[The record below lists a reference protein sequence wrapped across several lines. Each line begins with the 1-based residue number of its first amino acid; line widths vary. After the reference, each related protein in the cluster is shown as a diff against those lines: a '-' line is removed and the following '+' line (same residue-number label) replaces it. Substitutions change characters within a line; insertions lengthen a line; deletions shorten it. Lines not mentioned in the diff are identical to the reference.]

1 MTRQDHIVESSLAL
15 YGENATRWAP
25 WLRSVA
31 GLRADAYRFKVNS
44 DNAVNSGTAREA
56 IVNPKL
62 SLVAGPWAS
71 TEFYVNAGGGFHS
84 NDARGTTIRVDPKT
98 GDAADRVT
106 PLVRSRGAELGV
118 RGNWLPGLQTS
129 LAIYRLDLASELL
142 FVGDAGTTEASR
154 PSRRVGFELA
164 NYYKLGNWL
173 TVDADVAFARA
184 RFRDADPTGNRI
196 PGAVEGVAS
205 LAIAVDNLGPW
216 FGAAQLRY
224 FGPRPL
230 LEDNS
235 VRSSSTIVFNARLGY
250 RVSPKMRVE
259 LEGFNLANRRASA
272 IDYYYTSRLPG
283 EAVAGV
289 DAIHFHPVESRS
301 FRLTLAMNF

>member
-1 MTRQDHIVESSLAL
+1 MPAAAFT
-15 YGENATRWAP
+15 ATM
-25 WLRSVA
+25 
-31 GLRADAYRFKVNS
+31 RARYD
-44 DNAVNSGTAREA
+44 D
-56 IVNPKL
+56 P
-62 SLVAGPWAS
+62 AS
-71 TEFYVNAGGGFHS
+71 TQNRRRGGP
-84 NDARGTTIRVDPKT
+84 R
-98 GDAADRVT
+98 DAAGAFAGRASACVAT
-106 PLVRSRGAELGV
+106 GCPVCKRRWRS
-118 RGNWLPGLQTS
+118 
-129 LAIYRLDLASELL
+129 YRLDLASELL

-224 FGPRPL
+224 FRPRPL
-230 LEDNS
+230 LEPTTVS
-235 VRSSSTIVFNARLGY
+235 APAARSVFNARAGLSG
-250 RVSPKMRVE
+250 V
-259 LEGFNLANRRASA
+259 AQDACRARNQSGQPQSVW
-272 IDYYYTSRLPG
+272 DYYYTSRLPAR
-283 EAVAGV
+283 AVAGV